1 MSGKS
6 PFLEEAPHGVY
17 IKLHIQPGAKRDGV
31 AGIHGTSLK
40 VKINAPPVEGAANT
54 ALVDFLSGLFGVKK
68 KSITITSGLRSRDK
82 RVFVASLKIGEVKRI
97 ISGRLKGVS

>member
-31 AGIHGTSLK
+31 VGVHGGSLK

-54 ALVDFLSGLFGVKK
+54 ALVDFLSGLLGVKK
-68 KSITITSGLRSRDK
+68 TSVTITSGLRSRDK
-82 RVFVASLKIGEVKRI
+82 RVFVEGIKAFEAERVLK
-97 ISGRLKGVS
+97 KG